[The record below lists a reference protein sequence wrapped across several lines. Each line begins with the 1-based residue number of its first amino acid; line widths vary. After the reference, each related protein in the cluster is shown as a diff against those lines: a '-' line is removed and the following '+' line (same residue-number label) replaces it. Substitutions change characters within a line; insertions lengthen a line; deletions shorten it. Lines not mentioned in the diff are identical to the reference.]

1 MKPKPKPGRGRK
13 RHDSTVKPN
22 VLEGLTS
29 GEKLIAS
36 IQGRFESTP
45 TAVAELLAGFVELG
59 LRLPKAPLPNSA
71 NLHAIFIQQA
81 SEIDLP
87 DRIGAL
93 ARHLAVALCGVESA
107 ALPNLLRKT
116 AAVIESRPLQ
126 PLRGTGPTVLAPA
139 DPTTAAAIDLLGV
152 IGLELLKDGRRNID
166 GTELVEHLRTM
177 PPSKRMEEMRKFGA
191 SGDDQT
197 LTRALRKFFPNLR
210 LPRGRPR
217 KFGK

>member
-22 VLEGLTS
+22 VLDGLTS

-59 LRLPKAPLPNSA
+59 LRLPKSPLPNFA

-93 ARHLAVALCGVESA
+93 ARDLAVALCGVESA

-139 DPTTAAAIDLLGV
+139 DHTTAAAIDLLGV
-152 IGLELLKDGRRNID
+152 IGLELVKDGRRNID

-177 PPSKRMEEMRKFGA
+177 PPGKRMEEMRKFGA
-191 SGDDQT
+191 SGDD
-197 LTRALRKFFPNLR
+197 RSLRRKLGQFFPTLR
-210 LPRGRPR
+210 LPEGRPR
-217 KFGK
+217 KPDK

>member
-22 VLEGLTS
+22 VLDGLTS

-59 LRLPKAPLPNSA
+59 LRLPKSPLPNFPK
-71 NLHAIFIQQA
+71 LHAIFIQQA

-93 ARHLAVALCGVESA
+93 ARDLAVALCGVESA

-116 AAVIESRPLQ
+116 ASVIESRPLQ
-126 PLRGTGPTVLAPA
+126 PLRVTGPTVLAPA

-152 IGLELLKDGRRNID
+152 IGLELVKDGRRNID

-177 PPSKRMEEMRKFGA
+177 PPGKRMEEMRKFGA
-191 SGDDQT
+191 SGDD
-197 LTRALRKFFPNLR
+197 RSLRRKLGQFFPTLR
-210 LPRGRPR
+210 LPEGRPR
-217 KFGK
+217 KPDK